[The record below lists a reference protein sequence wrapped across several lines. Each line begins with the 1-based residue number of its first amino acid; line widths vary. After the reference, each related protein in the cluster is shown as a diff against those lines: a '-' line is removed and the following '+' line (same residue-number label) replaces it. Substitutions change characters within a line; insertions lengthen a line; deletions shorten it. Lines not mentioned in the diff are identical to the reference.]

1 MQAMVELARQLPL
14 AEVIRRQDQL
24 VRRDQALASGL
35 QRTVV
40 DGHLRQRRWRR
51 VLPSVYLTQHDAP
64 GMEPQLLVRR
74 MIRATWMWA
83 GDSAIITGAAAA
95 VWAQYLD
102 DLPHG
107 TPIGVVVPPS
117 RRMSTQ
123 PRVHVV
129 RANLDRRDTTS
140 YDGIRI
146 TSAYRSAVD
155 LAASGHND
163 LLHRM
168 AQGKWLRPVA
178 LQEVLDRGTHRR
190 GWTAARV
197 AVRGSV
203 TNPHSEAERLTHR
216 ALLGAGISD
225 WRANVELVI
234 LGRRFRPDLVFDD
247 VKLLVEIDGFAFHG
261 DRDAFER
268 DRSRQNLLTAAGWT
282 VLRFTWRQ
290 IYDDPAA
297 VVTQIEQTRRMLR
310 SARGD
315 QPGHPRADQAR

>member
-1 MQAMVELARQLPL
+1 
-14 AEVIRRQDQL
+14 
-24 VRRDQALASGL
+24 
-35 QRTVV
+35 
-40 DGHLRQRRWRR
+40 
-51 VLPSVYLTQHDAP
+51 
-64 GMEPQLLVRR
+64 MEPQLLVRR

-117 RRMSTQ
+117 RRMSAQ

-197 AVRGSV
+197 AVRG
-203 TNPHSEAERLTHR
+203 P
-216 ALLGAGISD
+216 
-225 WRANVELVI
+225 
-234 LGRRFRPDLVFDD
+234 
-247 VKLLVEIDGFAFHG
+247 
-261 DRDAFER
+261 
-268 DRSRQNLLTAAGWT
+268 
-282 VLRFTWRQ
+282 
-290 IYDDPAA
+290 
-297 VVTQIEQTRRMLR
+297 
-310 SARGD
+310 
-315 QPGHPRADQAR
+315 

>member
-1 MQAMVELARQLPL
+1 MQSMVELARQLPL

-74 MIRATWMWA
+74 MIGATWMWA

-117 RRMSTQ
+117 RRMSAQ

-129 RANLDRRDTTS
+129 RANLDRRD
-140 YDGIRI
+140 
-146 TSAYRSAVD
+146 
-155 LAASGHND
+155 
-163 LLHRM
+163 
-168 AQGKWLRPVA
+168 
-178 LQEVLDRGTHRR
+178 
-190 GWTAARV
+190 
-197 AVRGSV
+197 
-203 TNPHSEAERLTHR
+203 
-216 ALLGAGISD
+216 
-225 WRANVELVI
+225 
-234 LGRRFRPDLVFDD
+234 
-247 VKLLVEIDGFAFHG
+247 
-261 DRDAFER
+261 
-268 DRSRQNLLTAAGWT
+268 AAG
-282 VLRFTWRQ
+282 RQ
-290 IYDDPAA
+290 RESPYAGP
-297 VVTQIEQTRRMLR
+297 
-310 SARGD
+310 
-315 QPGHPRADQAR
+315 